1 MGRLCRR
8 CPGRHACSLRN
19 QAKPQIAVS
28 QELKYRE
35 NVCDAGYPSAAVVL
49 LALTLIMTALTSPAV
64 RPWAKAIPEGCGRSC
79 RGLPVP
85 AAQGHRAAVQRPG
98 ASGSRGWGLP
108 RCRTA
113 GHGWAWASAHLEAPS
128 ASSSHRCANRVRH
141 FTHSLA
147 LLLCFK

>member
-1 MGRLCRR
+1 MGCLCRR

-49 LALTLIMTALTSPAV
+49 LALTLITTALTSPAV

-79 RGLPVP
+79 RGLLVL

-98 ASGSRGWGLP
+98 ASGSRGWGAPTLP
-108 RCRTA
+108 HSRTRL
-113 GHGWAWASAHLEAPS
+113 GMGIGTSRSTICQLQPP
-128 ASSSHRCANRVRH
+128 
-141 FTHSLA
+141 
-147 LLLCFK
+147 LC

>member
-1 MGRLCRR
+1 MGCPCRR

-49 LALTLIMTALTSPAV
+49 LALTLITTTLSSPAV

-79 RGLPVP
+79 RGLPVS
-85 AAQGHRAAVQRPG
+85 AVQGHRAAGQRPG
-98 ASGSRGWGLP
+98 VSGSRGWGAPMLP
-108 RCRTA
+108 
-113 GHGWAWASAHLEAPS
+113 
-128 ASSSHRCANRVRH
+128 
-141 FTHSLA
+141 HSLTR
-147 LLLCFK
+147 LGMGIGTSRSTICQLQPLLC